1 MSDSTLNENVFSR
14 VADRILSWKRPLLV
28 AHAKPDG
35 DALGSLAAMRALLRE
50 HGAVPCAVLFDDIP
64 NRYALF
70 HRFDPMPILGC
81 DVQESDLSDFDGVV
95 VLDTCAYG
103 QLTPIAD
110 WLRASDAPK
119 VAVDHHTTRDE
130 LADDYL
136 IDESAAANCLILHE
150 WATALGWTITPQA
163 AEAMFVGIAMDTGW
177 FRHSNTDARVFTAT
191 ADLLQRSVKPHEF
204 HQELFM
210 KETPARI
217 ALLGAALGTLE
228 LLYEDRL
235 GVMTVSSE
243 VMSRCGATP
252 ADTEDIVNEPLRI
265 ESVMASVL
273 LVEQGDGLIR
283 CSFRSKPPDLQPSPL
298 SKGGPSGVGELR
310 PKTPQRKPSPLTKGG
325 LKGDAS
331 SEPHPSA
338 CGTDETPETPQPPTS
353 PLTKGGLRGVSDI
366 NIAAIAQSFGGGGH
380 ARAAGARIKGT
391 LAEARQQIIDHFESI
406 CNK

>member
-1 MSDSTLNENVFSR
+1 MSDSTLNQNIFSR
-14 VADRILSWKRPLLV
+14 IADRILSWKRPLLIS
-28 AHAKPDG
+28 HAKPDG
-35 DALGSLAAMRALLRE
+35 DALGSLAAMRTLLRE
-50 HGAVPCAVLFDDIP
+50 RGATPYALLFDEIP
-64 NRYALF
+64 HRYALF
-70 HRFDPMPILGC
+70 HRFDPMPILGR
-81 DVQESDLSDFDGVV
+81 DVQVHDLTDFDGVV

-110 WLRASDAPK
+110 WLRASTAPK

-136 IDESAAANCLILHE
+136 IDETAAANCLILHE

-191 ADLLQRSVKPHEF
+191 TDLVQRGVKPHEL

-235 GVMTVSSE
+235 GVMAVSSE
-243 VMSRCGATP
+243 VMARCGATP

-265 ESVMASVL
+265 ESVTASVL

-283 CSFRSKPPDLQPSPL
+283 CSFRSKPPKEVCQ
-298 SKGGPSGVGELR
+298 
-310 PKTPQRKPSPLTKGG
+310 T
-325 LKGDAS
+325 
-331 SEPHPSA
+331 EPHASA
-338 CGTDETPETPQPPTS
+338 CAIDQKPVIPQPQPS

-366 NIAAIAQSFGGGGH
+366 NVAAIAQSFGGGGH

-391 LAEARQQIIDHFESI
+391 LSEVRQKIIARF
-406 CNK
+406 CPNAFRA